1 MTKVAALFT
10 IGITDGG
17 CSAAIAE
24 IVKREKSLEVHLLYG
39 KRGAPD
45 APDPM
50 ETVERIKSSV
60 YDAGVTW
67 ASSGPVEPFDLS
79 KTYDG
84 IRRFMSQIAACSY
97 DRVYLGIT
105 GGTNPMV
112 TSLFQTAMA
121 YLSCE
126 VIPLYAQARGA
137 TPVLNFVAS
146 DVRDRVIAEDALA
159 TARSGQIRV
168 AARLADRLQS
178 EEDWKFLRSSLHA
191 LAQWDDFD
199 YGQAKQ
205 SLQHP
210 SRKATERLTHQILGG
225 LAKTVTA
232 LAENAAEMSALTRN
246 ICDEQNF
253 GNTVLAPGW
262 PSRLSKAG
270 PLLVAD
276 TLANARRR
284 ITEGRYTDSVLRAYR
299 AAECAT
305 QMRLLALDIHPAR
318 PNACPTAYARYP
330 QLARADAAGP
340 PGIAFKA
347 GLTFLGS
354 AGVTDLSVIEEPVR
368 NLGNARNHTYLE
380 HGYVRVS
387 QEQAE
392 RCLEWSVLICEH
404 LLGNLGDKRQHF
416 EMQF

>member
-1 MTKVAALFT
+1 MRVAALFT

-17 CSAAIAE
+17 CSATIGE
-24 IVKREKSLEVHLLYG
+24 IVKREKSLDVFLFYG

-50 ETVERIKSSV
+50 ETVTRIKDGV
-60 YDAGVTW
+60 YDGRITW
-67 ASSGPVEPFDLS
+67 SSLGPVEPFDLS
-79 KTYDG
+79 TTYDE
-84 IRRFMSQIAACSY
+84 IRRSIGHIATSGY

-126 VIPLYAQARGA
+126 VIPVYAQARG
-137 TPVLNFVAS
+137 TVPVLNFVAS
-146 DVRDRVIAEDALA
+146 DVRDRVIAEEALA

-168 AARLADRLQS
+168 AARLAERLQS
-178 EEDWKFLRSSLHA
+178 DDDWKFLRASLHA

-199 YGQAKQ
+199 YVQAKQ
-205 SLQHP
+205 SLQHQ
-210 SRKATERLTHQILGG
+210 SRKAAERLGHQVLGE
-225 LAKTVTA
+225 LARTVTA
-232 LAENAAEMSALTRN
+232 LAKNAAEMAALARS

-253 GNTVLAPGW
+253 GRTVLEPGW
-262 PSRLSKAG
+262 PERLSKAA
-270 PLLVAD
+270 PLLVSD
-276 TLANARRR
+276 TLVNAQRR

-318 PNACPTAYARYP
+318 PDACQTAYARYP
-330 QLARADAAGP
+330 QLARADAGAP

-354 AGVTDLSVIEEPVR
+354 AGATDLSLIEESVR
-368 NLGNARNHTYLE
+368 NLGSARNRTYLE

-387 QEQAE
+387 QEQAA

-404 LLGNLGDKRQHF
+404 LLGNLDDKRQHF